1 MIESIIVK
9 RMHPIHG
16 VVHECSVCSKVL
28 KKKNKM
34 QQHAE
39 IHLKGFS
46 HRCNYCGKNYKN
58 RPSLKVHISTTHKQ
72 EKDAN
77 NSESILG

>member
-1 MIESIIVK
+1 MSAL
-9 RMHPIHG
+9 
-16 VVHECSVCSKVL
+16 SVTRLVL

-39 IHLKGFS
+39 IHLNGFS
-46 HRCNYCGKNYKN
+46 HLCNYCGKKYRN
-58 RPSLKVHISTTHKQ
+58 RPSLKVHISTTQKQ
-72 EKDAN
+72 EKGAN

>member
-9 RMHPIHG
+9 RMHPLHG
-16 VVHECSVCSKVL
+16 VVHECSVCKKVL

-46 HRCNYCGKNYKN
+46 HLCNYCGKNYKN